1 MKKVISFCFLTTK
14 MGNNDQPLYGTII
27 SRNTETWVVQKIE
40 YV

>member
-14 MGNNDQPLYGTII
+14 MGNNDQQPYGTII
-27 SRNTETWVVQKIE
+27 SLNIETWAVQKIE